1 MAAIINPSLFS
12 WKDVEARSDLDRFYL
27 VRDNLPD
34 EDIIRELE
42 DLRGNGRD
50 DFSIRAM
57 WNGLIGG
64 VVFQHE
70 SVESLIRELSRN
82 PALLEA
88 CGFDVLPRQKKAV
101 ALFGISALVG
111 VIVFLIFVAVGA
123 SLSGDVPPLGMREI
137 FAFGVGAWM
146 MLILGLGSNFT
157 DFARGYVIAVCYA
170 LGFSGTVLMSN
181 PRVFLVPGSV
191 IVLMGLVV
199 FTRFLRKYPTAPR
212 QSATNND

>member
-50 DFSIRAM
+50 DFPIRAM

-82 PALLEA
+82 PALLQA

-101 ALFGISALVG
+101 AELKRSEKTGEMEVVYSKVEPAYYNVPSSWN
-111 VIVFLIFVAVGA
+111 FVNIR
-123 SLSGDVPPLGMREI
+123 LTR
-137 FAFGVGAWM
+137 
-146 MLILGLGSNFT
+146 GL
-157 DFARGYVIAVCYA
+157 
-170 LGFSGTVLMSN
+170 
-181 PRVFLVPGSV
+181 
-191 IVLMGLVV
+191 
-199 FTRFLRKYPTAPR
+199 
-212 QSATNND
+212 